1 MAISADQIKKL
12 RELTGAGVLDAKR
25 ALENANGDFDKATQV
40 LKAKGM
46 AVAAKKSER
55 VARQGLIETYVHAG
69 GKIGAMLE
77 LNCETDFVAR
87 TPDFQGLAHDLA
99 LQIVAANPKYVSPQD
114 IPAEIREKQQEEFA
128 AQAKAEGKTG
138 ALVDKIV
145 QGKMENYFKETC
157 LLQQPF
163 IRDESKNTTIN
174 DLVQAKI
181 TKLGENIV
189 VRRFARFELGE

>member
-25 ALENANGDFDKATQV
+25 ALENANGDFDKAAQV
-40 LKAKGM
+40 LKAKGV
-46 AVAAKKSER
+46 AVAAKKSDR

>member
-1 MAISADQIKKL
+1 MAISTDQIKKL

-25 ALENANGDFDKATQV
+25 ALENANGDFDKAAQV

-46 AVAAKKSER
+46 AAAAKKSDR

-87 TPDFQGLAHDLA
+87 TSDFQELAHDLA
-99 LQIVAANPKYVSPQD
+99 LQIVATNPKYISPQD
-114 IPAEIREKQQEEFA
+114 IPAELREKQQEEFA

-145 QGKMENYFKETC
+145 RGKMESYFKETC

-163 IRDESKNTTIN
+163 IRDENSTIN

-181 TKLGENIV
+181 AKLAENIV
-189 VRRFARFELGE
+189 IRRFARFELGE

>member
-25 ALENANGDFDKATQV
+25 ALENANGDFDKAAQV

-46 AVAAKKSER
+46 AAAAKKSDR

>member
-1 MAISADQIKKL
+1 MAISPDQIKKL

-25 ALENANGDFDKATQV
+25 ALEDANGDFDKAALV
-40 LKAKGM
+40 LKAKGL
-46 AVAAKKSER
+46 ATAAKKADR

-69 GKIGAMLE
+69 GKVGAMLE

-87 TPDFQGLAHDLA
+87 TPDFQELAHDLA
-99 LQIVAANPKYVSPQD
+99 LQIVATNPKYVSPQD
-114 IPAEIREKQQEEFA
+114 IPAEIRERQQQEFA

-145 QGKMENYFKETC
+145 QGKMEKYFKETC
-157 LLQQPF
+157 LLLQPF
-163 IRDESKNTTIN
+163 IRDDSTTIN

-181 TKLGENIV
+181 AKLGENIV

>member
-25 ALENANGDFDKATQV
+25 ALENANGDFDKAAQV
-40 LKAKGM
+40 LKAKGV
-46 AVAAKKSER
+46 AAAAKKADR

>member
-1 MAISADQIKKL
+1 MAISTDQIKKL

-25 ALENANGDFDKATQV
+25 ALENANGDFDKAAQV

-46 AVAAKKSER
+46 AAAAKKSDR

-87 TPDFQGLAHDLA
+87 TSDFQELAHDLA
-99 LQIVAANPKYVSPQD
+99 LQIVATNPKYISPQD
-114 IPAEIREKQQEEFA
+114 IPAELREKQQEEFA

-145 QGKMENYFKETC
+145 RGKMESYFKETC

-163 IRDESKNTTIN
+163 IRDENSTIN

-181 TKLGENIV
+181 AKLAENIV
-189 VRRFARFELGE
+189 IRRFARFGLGE

>member
-1 MAISADQIKKL
+1 MAISLDQIKKL

-25 ALENANGDFDKATQV
+25 ALEDANGDFDKAAQV
-40 LKAKGM
+40 LKAKGL
-46 AVAAKKSER
+46 ATAAKKADR

-69 GKIGAMLE
+69 GKVGSMLE

-87 TPDFQGLAHDLA
+87 TPDFQELAHDLA
-99 LQIVAANPKYVSPQD
+99 LQIVATNPKYVSPQD
-114 IPAEIREKQQEEFA
+114 IPAEIRERQQQEFA

-145 QGKMENYFKETC
+145 QGKMEKYFTETC
-157 LLQQPF
+157 LLLQPF
-163 IRDESKNTTIN
+163 IRDDSTTIN
-174 DLVQAKI
+174 ALVQAKI
-181 TKLGENIV
+181 VKLGENIV